1 MKYVTSLILLGIATY
16 SALYGVTYAYQ
27 LHHLVNI
34 LAAWFVAIH
43 FSTTRPTL
51 AGLLEIFTDD
61 SDDSEKKRHQ

>member
-1 MKYVTSLILLGIATY
+1 VKYVTNLLLVGIAAY

-43 FSTTRPTL
+43 FSGTRPTV

-61 SDDSEKKRHQ
+61 LEEGEKKRHQ